1 MAFTRVAITLFSC
14 LLSSA
19 VLAAAPA
26 TEAPLP
32 ALEISDRGELVAQD
46 EEFSFRPWSSANHP
60 GKVHVIQYIGAKLS
74 DKDLFKPLTDALE
87 TRFEPGSVHVTTV
100 LNMDAAMWGT
110 SGLVMSELKKN
121 KLKYPGATMVI
132 DEEGA
137 GVKIWG
143 LKDSGRGLFVTTGD
157 GTVKYFA
164 SQSLSEDE
172 LASTIELIRANIGN

>member
-1 MAFTRVAITLFSC
+1 MAFTRAAITLFGC
-14 LLSSA
+14 LLTSA
-19 VLAAAPA
+19 VLAAAP
-26 TEAPLP
+26 TTDAPLP

-46 EEFSFRPWSSANHP
+46 KEFSFRPWSSTNHP
-60 GKVHVIQYIGAKLS
+60 GKVHVIQYIGAKMS

-121 KLKYPGATMVI
+121 KLKYPEATMVI
-132 DEEGA
+132 DEEGT
-137 GVKIWG
+137 GVDIWG
-143 LKDSGRGLFVTTGD
+143 LKESGRGLFVTTSD

-164 SQSLSEDE
+164 SQSLSEEE